1 MLPSHD
7 CATSLANNL
16 VEYFDNKIE
25 LIRSN
30 LEESLNT
37 SYQLPNA
44 PKFLG
49 VSFEQLSS
57 KDTALDSFGKRRFA
71 HATPHLWNTLPISIK
86 CANSIDIFKKCSKT
100 HFLKGNY
107 FLWNKSSMKIYLD
120 TLRNVFMNCTTKDVL
135 CKTVLLRK

>member
-16 VEYFDNKIE
+16 VEYLNNKIE

-37 SYQLPNA
+37 SYQLSPNA

-57 KDTALDSFGKRRFA
+57 KDTALQSEMKSDFV
-71 HATPHLWNTLPISIK
+71 TPFMNKLILDWKILRTIGQFPISLLFL
-86 CANSIDIFKKCSKT
+86 NWPSELYVFK
-100 HFLKGNY
+100 
-107 FLWNKSSMKIYLD
+107 
-120 TLRNVFMNCTTKDVL
+120 
-135 CKTVLLRK
+135 

>member
-7 CATSLANNL
+7 CATSLANDL

-37 SYQLPNA
+37 SYQLSPNA
-44 PKFLG
+44 AKFLG

-57 KDTALDSFGKRRFA
+57 KDTTLQSELKSDFV
-71 HATPHLWNTLPISIK
+71 TP
-86 CANSIDIFKKCSKT
+86 F
-100 HFLKGNY
+100 Y
-107 FLWNKSSMKIYLD
+107 E
-120 TLRNVFMNCTTKDVL
+120 
-135 CKTVLLRK
+135 